1 MDWNEFFK
9 NVSPAAVAIF
19 GYLAAKMALASKR
32 ATTDNEISKTSFQK
46 ILQQLDSMETEVKEL
61 REISYKYKELQDDY
75 ISLKEENNGL
85 RAQIDEL
92 ETKVRNLESKEA

>member
-32 ATTDNEISKTSFQK
+32 ATADNEISKTSFEK
-46 ILQQLDSMETEVKEL
+46 ILQQLDGMETEVKEL

-92 ETKVRNLESKEA
+92 ETKVRKLESKEA

>member
-9 NVSPAAVAIF
+9 NVSPAAVALF

-32 ATTDNEISKTSFQK
+32 ATTDNEISKTSFKK

-85 RAQIDEL
+85 RVQIDEL
-92 ETKVRNLESKEA
+92 EAKVRKLESKEA